1 MRIALSFLCL
11 VLVFVT
17 DSQATKS
24 PDTHTCI
31 DNLTQ
36 IDGAKQEWALE
47 HNKNSD
53 AKPTWDD
60 IRPYLAD
67 SFKSGTNQIPVCPQG
82 GKYMLGRVGDRPT
95 CSIGGAAHS
104 LPPY

>member
-1 MRIALSFLCL
+1 MRIALLFLSV
-11 VLVFVT
+11 VLLLIT
-17 DSQATKS
+17 DSRAAKP
-24 PDTHTCI
+24 PDAHTCI

-36 IDGAKQEWALE
+36 IDGAKQQWALE
-47 HNKNSD
+47 HGKNSD

-67 SFKSGTNQIPVCPQG
+67 SFKSGTNQIPACPQG
-82 GKYMLGRVGDRPT
+82 GKYTLGKVGDRPT
-95 CSIGGAAHS
+95 CSIGGKDHS